1 MLINFSQAKTG
12 QEWIGED
19 RTDRTARDG
28 RAWQEN
34 GNGTGREWALNEGGR
49 TKGRGVNVAT
59 WPMPKIKLRSQ
70 GESSRFGFG
79 FGVASL
85 LDLQINLFNSHS
97 TWTPQ
102 REIFYNADTRWAP
115 TQRGVK
121 VHSTER
127 ERERRGR
134 GTRNREQET
143 GNRQHG
149 EWTTK
154 TCLGFAVGR
163 NST

>member
-1 MLINFSQAKTG
+1 MGL
-12 QEWIGED
+12 D
-19 RTDRTARDG
+19 
-28 RAWQEN
+28 
-34 GNGTGREWALNEGGR
+34 GNGRWTEE
-49 TKGRGVNVAT
+49 GRGVNVAT

-70 GESSRFGFG
+70 GESSRFGFS

-121 VHSTER
+121 VHSTEGE
-127 ERERRGR
+127 ERKGNKEQ
-134 GTRNREQET
+134 GTGDWEQAAW
-143 GNRQHG
+143 RMDD
-149 EWTTK
+149 
-154 TCLGFAVGR
+154 
-163 NST
+163 

>member
-1 MLINFSQAKTG
+1 M
-12 QEWIGED
+12 
-19 RTDRTARDG
+19 DG
-28 RAWQEN
+28 RGQDRQDSKGRQGMA
-34 GNGTGREWALNEGGR
+34 REWQWDWTGMGAER
-49 TKGRGVNVAT
+49 RREDRGVNVAT

-127 ERERRGR
+127 GEKGKQ
-134 GTRNREQET
+134 GT
-143 GNRQHG
+143 GNRR
-149 EWTTK
+149 
-154 TCLGFAVGR
+154 LGTGSMANGR
-163 NST
+163 LKRAWDLPSGATQPD

>member
-1 MLINFSQAKTG
+1 MAMGL
-12 QEWIGED
+12 D
-19 RTDRTARDG
+19 
-28 RAWQEN
+28 
-34 GNGTGREWALNEGGR
+34 GNGRWTEVGGR
-49 TKGRGVNVAT
+49 RGKGVNVAT
-59 WPMPKIKLRSQ
+59 WPMPKIKLRSR
-70 GESSRFGFG
+70 GESSRFGFGFG

-127 ERERRGR
+127 GVGEAGEPGTGDWELGTGSMANGR
-134 GTRNREQET
+134 LKRAWDLPSGATQPD
-143 GNRQHG
+143 
-149 EWTTK
+149 
-154 TCLGFAVGR
+154 
-163 NST
+163 

>member
-1 MLINFSQAKTG
+1 MDGRGQTG
-12 QEWIGED
+12 QQG
-19 RTDRTARDG
+19 TAGHGKRMAMRLD
-28 RAWQEN
+28 
-34 GNGTGREWALNEGGR
+34 GNGRWKED
-49 TKGRGVNVAT
+49 RGVNIAT

-127 ERERRGR
+127 ERKERKGNQEQ
-134 GTRNREQET
+134 GTGDWEQAAW
-143 GNRQHG
+143 RMDD
-149 EWTTK
+149 
-154 TCLGFAVGR
+154 
-163 NST
+163 

>member
-1 MLINFSQAKTG
+1 MDRRG
-12 QEWIGED
+12 QD
-19 RTDRTARDG
+19 RQDSKG
-28 RAWQEN
+28 RQGMA
-34 GNGTGREWALNEGGR
+34 REWQWDWTGMGAER
-49 TKGRGVNVAT
+49 RREDRGVNIAT

-127 ERERRGR
+127 GEKGKQGTGSRRLG
-134 GTRNREQET
+134 T